1 IKGGAHLEQIG
12 AINAV
17 AFDKTGTL
25 TEGRPIVTDMTF
37 FTDYREKALG
47 YLYALEK
54 QSNHPLAKAIVQDIE
69 QHRPIDTNDIHIT
82 DFTTIQGKGI
92 TGRVNGKMIYA
103 GSPQLFAEIQSD
115 QKGVDDFI
123 RTHQNDGKTIVLC
136 GTDKSIFIAAALRD
150 EPRQE
155 SKNAIKQLHKLEI
168 KHTFM
173 LTGDH
178 PKTAHAL
185 GKELGLTDIQARL
198 LPEDKLHFI
207 KQYEKMHQTIAMVGD
222 GINDTP
228 ALAAAT
234 VGIAMGTAGTD
245 SALETADIAFM
256 DDDLRKLPLTVRLSQ
271 KTLAIIKQNIAF
283 AIGIKVFAL
292 LLVIP
297 GWLTLWI
304 AIFSDMG
311 ATLLVTLNA

>member
-1 IKGGAHLEQIG
+1 
-12 AINAV
+12 
-17 AFDKTGTL
+17 
-25 TEGRPIVTDMTF
+25 
-37 FTDYREKALG
+37 
-47 YLYALEK
+47 
-54 QSNHPLAKAIVQDIE
+54 
-69 QHRPIDTNDIHIT
+69 IT

-136 GTDKSIFIAAALRD
+136 GTDKSIFLAAALRD

-155 SKNAIKQLHKLEI
+155 SKNAIKQLHQLEI

-222 GINDTP
+222 AIHDTP

-234 VGIAMGTAGTD
+234 AAGAMGTAGTA
-245 SALETADIAFM
+245 SACETADTAFM
-256 DDDLRKLPLTVRLSQ
+256 DDDRGELPVRVRLSHE
-271 KTLAIIKQNIAF
+271 TLAIIKQNIAL
-283 AIGIKVFAL
+283 AIGIKVAAL
-292 LLVIP
+292 LPVLP
-297 GWLTLWI
+297 GWLTLGI
-304 AIFSDMG
+304 AILSDM
-311 ATLLVTLNA
+311 AA